1 MEVCPDAGVIIQE
14 LSQRIV
20 LTGGAAL
27 IADYG
32 HDGTKTDTFRVRTP
46 PHCDFSEGGGCDLF
60 SCHLLGSRPTQDLY
74 FCFLQCAALLYYII
88 L

>member
-14 LSQRIV
+14 LSQRIA

-32 HDGTKTDTFRVRTP
+32 HDGTKTDTFRVRMTP
-46 PHCDFSEGGGCDLF
+46 QCDFSEVGGNDSL
-60 SCHLLGSRPTQDLY
+60 S
-74 FCFLQCAALLYYII
+74 
-88 L
+88 